1 MTENE
6 NLAHEQFLQY
16 FSRDRNRLYRYIYSM
31 VAIEADAEDVFQQTS
46 IVLWKKF
53 GDFDQDRVFF
63 PWASKIAFHCVLNF
77 RRSAK
82 RRRMVLSDELVKLI
96 ADKQTQQYGRNQ
108 FRHELLR
115 ECLTQLGRSDSE
127 LIADVYQDRTP
138 VAEVARKIE
147 RAPQTIYNR
156 LNLIRKQLIQCVN
169 RKLATGE
176 S

>member
-1 MTENE
+1 MAENE
-6 NLAHEQFLQY
+6 NHSHEQFLQY
-16 FSRDRNRLYRYIYSM
+16 FSRDRNRLYRYIYSL
-31 VAIEADAEDVFQQTS
+31 VAIDADAEDVFQQTS

-63 PWASKIAFHCVLNF
+63 PWASKIAFRCVLNF

-82 RRRMVLSDELVKLI
+82 RRHMVLDDELVKLI
-96 ADKQTQQYGRNQ
+96 ADKQTQQFGRNQ

-115 ECLTQLGRSDSE
+115 ECLTQLGRPDAE
-127 LIADVYQDRTP
+127 LIHDVYQDRTP
-138 VAEVARKIE
+138 VAEIAKRIE

-156 LNLIRKQLIQCVN
+156 LNLIRKQLMECVN
-169 RKLATGE
+169 RKMAIGE